1 MALLS
6 ISIYVILFI
15 LTGIY
20 LFFKR
25 QFSFFERHNIP
36 HLKPSIPFGNM
47 KDVTRTVHMM
57 DRLQEIFDTLKKRGK
72 VVGFYNLTDPVYVI
86 TDIEIIKHVAIKDF
100 NNFMNRGDFYSFLKG
115 LFAKDV

>member
-6 ISIYVILFI
+6 ILIYVILFV

-25 QFSFFERHNIP
+25 QFSFFERENIP

-47 KDVTRTVHMM
+47 KDVAKTVHML
-57 DRLQEIFDTLKKRGK
+57 DRMQEIFDALKKRGK
-72 VVGFYNLTDPVYVI
+72 IVGFYNLTDPVYFV
-86 TDIEIIKHVAIKDF
+86 TDIEMIKHIAIKDF
-100 NNFMNRGDFYSFLKG
+100 NTFMNRGDLS
-115 LFAKDV
+115 